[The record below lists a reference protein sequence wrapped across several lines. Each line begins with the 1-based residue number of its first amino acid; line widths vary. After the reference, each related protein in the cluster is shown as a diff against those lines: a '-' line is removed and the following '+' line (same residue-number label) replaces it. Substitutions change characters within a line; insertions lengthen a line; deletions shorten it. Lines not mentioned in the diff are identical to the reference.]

1 MSRCRRWSVRQAFV
15 IRAASTGSKAPRDAL
30 PQFSSRRASGAEARS
45 RLMARPPRRRRA
57 LVQAP
62 GNAPDS
68 PETVQCPP
76 HATPPGGRPAVW
88 PGEMFPPACGGKSLS
103 ATAQFSLR
111 PAGGAGSCAHHCSQL
126 TWPSPK
132 KRCRPGVAGTWGH
145 SSSGR
150 VRLPNPSYRRE
161 APVGTGRTTYG
172 RGEIHQLLTTVII
185 AINHTN
191 VEHRMVNTRRTV
203 VISASVVPVAST
215 RRDGHAVFR

>member
-1 MSRCRRWSVRQAFV
+1 MRSMSRCRRWSVRQAFV

-103 ATAQFSLR
+103 ATAPFSLR
-111 PAGGAGSCAHHCSQL
+111 PAGGAGSCAHHS
-126 TWPSPK
+126 WPSPRK
-132 KRCRPGVAGTWGH
+132 DAGLALPVHWGIQAAVE
-145 SSSGR
+145 SDFQT
-150 VRLPNPSYRRE
+150 RLIDGKLPSEQAERHTGE
-161 APVGTGRTTYG
+161 AK
-172 RGEIHQLLTTVII
+172 H
-185 AINHTN
+185 
-191 VEHRMVNTRRTV
+191 
-203 VISASVVPVAST
+203 ISY
-215 RRDGHAVFR
+215 

>member
-1 MSRCRRWSVRQAFV
+1 MRQAFV

-76 HATPPGGRPAVW
+76 HATPPSGRPAVW

-132 KRCRPGVAGTWGH
+132 KRCRPGVPGTWGH

-172 RGEIHQLLTTVII
+172 RGETHQLLTTVII